1 MTTTGKE
8 SIDSIY
14 HNGTEC
20 SGVNEGVTTT
30 IVTTTGKESIKDQ
43 AMPYEV
49 QWLLG
54 LKAITARRQ

>member
-1 MTTTGKE
+1 VTTTGKE

-20 SGVNEGVTTT
+20 SGVNEGTLVT

-43 AMPYEV
+43 V
-49 QWLLG
+49 S
-54 LKAITARRQ
+54 IVRDR

>member
-1 MTTTGKE
+1 VTM
-8 SIDSIY
+8 S
-14 HNGTEC
+14 
-20 SGVNEGVTTT
+20 VN
-30 IVTTTGKESIKDQ
+30 ESIKDQ